1 VWREALTI
9 IVRHPLATVVP
20 ALFLGAL
27 IETPHLIPDSR
38 SFLETTLAFV
48 VESLAF
54 YLYVAYAERLTSEA
68 RRSPE
73 PISVL
78 RNLFLAAPVVPI
90 VAFASLAAIALPTAA
105 ASLLVVPGIWVM
117 TRWSLF
123 APVIVSELLGP
134 LAALKRSNELVRGNF
149 ELVCNRADTAGGF
162 PRDRARVRPPTA
174 HGGPHSHLSRPR
186 QRDTSLGASRTAQK
200 RTASYHNLRNR
211 TPRTWW
217 FSPFCRIR
225 LALSLVGTMFSRRF
239 TPLMSAQIPAV
250 TCLASS
256 VERWA

>member
-1 VWREALTI
+1 MWREALAI

-78 RNLFLAAPVVPI
+78 RVLRNLFLAAPVVPI
-90 VAFASLAAIALPTAA
+90 VAVASLAAIALPTAS
-105 ASLLVVPGIWVM
+105 ASLLVIPGIWVM
-117 TRWSLF
+117 ARWSLF

-134 LAALKRSNELVRGNF
+134 LAALRRSNELVRGNF
-149 ELVCNRADTAGGF
+149 ELVFLTAAFAVVLEEALADAGMLGGLALTGSDTWGEWLEGSVATVVILPVTSFATALVYG
-162 PRDRARVRPPTA
+162 RLRLVEDRAR
-174 HGGPHSHLSRPR
+174 S
-186 QRDTSLGASRTAQK
+186 
-200 RTASYHNLRNR
+200 
-211 TPRTWW
+211 
-217 FSPFCRIR
+217 
-225 LALSLVGTMFSRRF
+225 
-239 TPLMSAQIPAV
+239 
-250 TCLASS
+250 
-256 VERWA
+256 

>member
-1 VWREALTI
+1 MWREALAI
-9 IVRHPLATVVP
+9 IIRHPLATVIP

-27 IETPHLIPDSR
+27 TETPYLIPDNR

-73 PISVL
+73 PISVFKVL

-90 VAFASLAAIALPTAA
+90 VAVASLAAIALPTAA

-149 ELVCNRADTAGGF
+149 ELVLLTAAFAVVLEDAFADAG
-162 PRDRARVRPPTA
+162 TL
-174 HGGPHSHLSRPR
+174 GG
-186 QRDTSLGASRTAQK
+186 
-200 RTASYHNLRNR
+200 
-211 TPRTWW
+211 
-217 FSPFCRIR
+217 
-225 LALSLVGTMFSRRF
+225 LALTGSETWGEWLGGSVATVLIL
-239 TPLMSAQIPAV
+239 P
-250 TCLASS
+250 LASLATALVYGHLWRMEDHTS
-256 VERWA
+256 T

>member
-1 VWREALTI
+1 VWREALGI
-9 IVRHPLATVVP
+9 IIRHPLATVVP

-27 IETPHLIPDSR
+27 TETPYLIPDNR

-73 PISVL
+73 PISVFRVL

-90 VAFASLAAIALPTAA
+90 VAVASLVAIALPTAA

-134 LAALKRSNELVRGNF
+134 LAVLKRSNELVRGNF
-149 ELVCNRADTAGGF
+149 ELVFLTAAFAVVLEEAFADAGML
-162 PRDRARVRPPTA
+162 
-174 HGGPHSHLSRPR
+174 GG
-186 QRDTSLGASRTAQK
+186 
-200 RTASYHNLRNR
+200 
-211 TPRTWW
+211 
-217 FSPFCRIR
+217 
-225 LALSLVGTMFSRRF
+225 LALTGSETWGEWLGGSVATVLIL
-239 TPLMSAQIPAV
+239 P
-250 TCLASS
+250 LASLATALVYGHLRRMEYNTS
-256 VERWA
+256 T